1 MTTESIT
8 TITSI
13 TKIQYSHPVCRWI
26 AYTDN
31 PRFARMKKMEDWVG
45 GPGASNTG
53 IGSYAVPL
61 QIESQQP
68 GGVTVPIAQA
78 GLFPSQYVSFMLPRL
93 SDYGVARVKL
103 EVIEAASSDKGAFVN
118 AFKREMDSALL
129 TVKRSA
135 AIQQTRSGTG
145 SRGQLASG
153 ANVASSIIQLS
164 KPSDATNFNLNCPVQ
179 LVATDGGT
187 LRNSG
192 ANATIQKI
200 DRVNGFLFF
209 SDILTNLIPAAA
221 ALDFIVRT
229 GDNNAVITGMSG
241 YIPTSSITSTN
252 QTNPAGTLF
261 GVDRSVDTRLT
272 GNFLNAGASST
283 SGGMTVREA
292 LINALNQVKV
302 QGMKPDMAW
311 LNPAQMAL
319 LARECEGKSIY
330 FKEVTQDVSVK
341 GAKATIGYDAFEVQ
355 LNGTKLTVAED
366 INIPGGDAFVTQ
378 EDTWFFA
385 SLLPVPHVLT
395 APGTSEFFI
404 LPTDDALEMRFGY
417 RGQIGNDGPAGT
429 CHVFNLPS

>member
-1 MTTESIT
+1 MTTESIS

-13 TKIQYSHPVCRWI
+13 TKIQYSHPICRWI
-26 AYTDN
+26 AFTDN
-31 PRFARMKKMEDWVG
+31 PRFAQMKKMEDWVG

-53 IGSYAVPL
+53 TGSYAVPL

-78 GLFPSQYVSFMLPRL
+78 GLFPSQYVAFMLPRL
-93 SDYGVARVKL
+93 SDYGVARIKL

-135 AIQQTRSGTG
+135 AIQQTRAGTG
-145 SRGQLASG
+145 SRGRIATT

-164 KPSDATNFNLNCPVQ
+164 NPADATNFNLNCPIQ
-179 LVATDGGT
+179 LSNTDGGT
-187 LRNSG
+187 LRSSG
-192 ANATIQKI
+192 ANATISKI
-200 DRVNGFLFF
+200 DRVNGFLMFG
-209 SDILTNLIPAAA
+209 DILSNLIAAA
-221 ALDFIVRT
+221 QAGDYILRT
-229 GDNNAVITGMSG
+229 GDLNAVITGMAG
-241 YIPTSSITSTN
+241 YIPTTSITSSAGT
-252 QTNPAGTLF
+252 GTLF

-272 GNFLNAGASST
+272 GNFLNAGSTST
-283 SGGMTVREA
+283 SGGSTVREA
-292 LINALNQVKV
+292 LINAMNQVKV
-302 QGMKPDMAW
+302 QGGKPDYCW

-330 FKEVTQDVSVK
+330 FKEVTTDVSVK
-341 GAKATIGYDAFEVQ
+341 GMKAKVGYDAFEVQ
-355 LNGTKLTVAED
+355 FAGSKMMVCED
-366 INIPGGDAFVTQ
+366 INVQGGDAFVTQ

-385 SLLPVPHVLT
+385 SLMPVPHVLT

-404 LPTDDALEMRFGY
+404 VPTDDALEMRFAY
-417 RGQIGNDGPAGT
+417 RGNIGNDGPAYT